1 VFGFK
6 LLLALAILA
15 AGALGGAIPL
25 LQRRTEA
32 SARWLRF
39 GDAFAAGVILGAGLI
54 HLLPEAAEIGRGLA
68 WSSSVVYAA
77 AAGGFLLMLLCEHV
91 LLPERAHEMMQAP
104 SSERFALL
112 PPNGAAGLT
121 AYSVLVALS
130 AHSFLAGLAL
140 GAEPEFAG
148 AVVLA
153 IAILMHKSLGGFALG
168 VSLVRHPMPPT
179 RAWTLLGLFAIATPL
194 GIGVGAAL
202 GASVE
207 GATRDAIEAI
217 FLSLAAGTFAYV
229 AIVDLL
235 RDEHESRERL
245 QKWLVASGGTAL
257 MAALAPWV

>member
-1 VFGFK
+1 MLGFK
-6 LLLALAILA
+6 LWLALAILA

-25 LQRRTEA
+25 LQHRTDG

-54 HLLPEAAEIGRGLA
+54 HLLPEAVELGGELA
-68 WSSSVVYAA
+68 WSGSVVYAA

-91 LLPERAHEMMQAP
+91 LLPERAHEMVHAP

-130 AHSFLAGLAL
+130 AHSFFAGLAL

-153 IAILMHKSLGGFALG
+153 FAILIHKSLGGFALG
-168 VSLVRHPMPPT
+168 ASLVRHPMPPR
-179 RAWTLLGLFAIATPL
+179 RAWGLLSVFATATPV
-194 GIGVGAAL
+194 GIAVGAGL

-207 GATRDAIEAI
+207 GTTREAFATS
-217 FLSLAAGTFAYV
+217 FLALAAGTFAYV
-229 AIVDLL
+229 AIVDIL
-235 RDEHESRERL
+235 REEHESEHRL
-245 QKWLVASGGTAL
+245 TRWLVASAGTAV